1 VYLSPIFYQRVTDIL
16 YKETILRPIEED
28 QPVVDSAKEAFLT
41 FEEKN
46 ALYFTA
52 GYVPRALKK
61 KLSKSA
67 HPLKENLICCL
78 SDMIDCVDDEADD
91 DDDSQKWIEM
101 IDRGG
106 LTHVNSMA
114 YFSFLSMELE
124 IRTYITQHPVP
135 NFKDVA
141 TAIKTSED
149 VKFYWCMLAEDW
161 EEDESDALLELVVDM
176 WITIRGFHY
185 ASAWL
190 EKYKVEHKIQM
201 QKSKGMRKI
210 LGTSCS

>member
-1 VYLSPIFYQRVTDIL
+1 
-16 YKETILRPIEED
+16 
-28 QPVVDSAKEAFLT
+28 
-41 FEEKN
+41 
-46 ALYFTA
+46 
-52 GYVPRALKK
+52 
-61 KLSKSA
+61 
-67 HPLKENLICCL
+67 
-78 SDMIDCVDDEADD
+78 MIDCVDDEADDDD

-201 QKSKGMRKI
+201 QKSKGMRKK